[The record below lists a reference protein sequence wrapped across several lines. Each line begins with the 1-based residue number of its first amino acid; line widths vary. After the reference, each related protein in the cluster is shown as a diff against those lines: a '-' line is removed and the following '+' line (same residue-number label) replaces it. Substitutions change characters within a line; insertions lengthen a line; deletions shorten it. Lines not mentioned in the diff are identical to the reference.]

1 MSDDDESSPFTFM
14 SIDQFQSRLSEL
26 HGHVCRGKGRVEI
39 RDGQS
44 TCVLISKE
52 ELETLE
58 EALEILSQTSD
69 VQKMER
75 TIAGLTQAVSKG
87 PLVTVTTTR
96 RTRSN

>member
-58 EALEILSQTSD
+58 EA
-69 VQKMER
+69 KMER

>member
-1 MSDDDESSPFTFM
+1 MPDDDESSPFTLM
-14 SIDQFQSRLSEL
+14 SIDQFQTRLSEL
-26 HGHVCRGKGRVEI
+26 HGHVCRGKGRIEI
-39 RDGQS
+39 RDGEGA
-44 TCVLISKE
+44 CVLISKE
-52 ELETLE
+52 ELDTLE

-87 PLVTVTTTR
+87 PLITVTR